1 MKLIN
6 NKLLKMYNLILLL
19 QIKKYI
25 NKIRNKDRNK
35 YIKKYN
41 NYLKNKSKK
50 KRNLNIYSPLP
61 IPSNKTS
68 APRGPL
74 LK

>member
-6 NKLLKMYNLILLL
+6 NKLLKMYNLILIL

-35 YIKKYN
+35 YN
-41 NYLKNKSKK
+41 NYFKNKSKK
-50 KRNLNIYSPLP
+50 KKLNIYSPLP

>member
-6 NKLLKMYNLILLL
+6 NKLLKMYNLILIL

-35 YIKKYN
+35 YN

-50 KRNLNIYSPLP
+50 KRKKFKYLFTPPHSL
-61 IPSNKTS
+61 
-68 APRGPL
+68 
-74 LK
+74 

>member
-6 NKLLKMYNLILLL
+6 NKLLKMYNLILIL

-35 YIKKYN
+35 YN
-41 NYLKNKSKK
+41 NYFKNKSKK
-50 KRNLNIYSPLP
+50 KIKYLFTPPHSL
-61 IPSNKTS
+61 
-68 APRGPL
+68 
-74 LK
+74 